1 MAKAV
6 ITDIK
11 TGYLGSVLQTSY
23 ANASVTGEA
32 HSAKVTDIIHDA
44 KVTSISYPITTIR
57 DIVYTAKAVDV
68 IPFYIRLTNI
78 GIEGYGPG
86 NPAPIGIA
94 IIGTSNYIL

>member
-11 TGYLGSVLQTSY
+11 PGYLGSVSGISY
-23 ANASVTGEA
+23 PNASITGES
-32 HSAKVTDIIHDA
+32 HSAKITEIVHDA
-44 KVTSISYPITTIR
+44 KVVGISYPIAKPI
-57 DIVYTAKAVDV
+57 DLSYTAKALDV
-68 IPFYIRLTNI
+68 IPFYVRFTNI

-94 IIGTSNYIL
+94 VIGLSNYIL